1 MNERK
6 RERMIKVFRVVA
18 LVMAVIMVLG
28 IIFQPMI

>member
-28 IIFQPMI
+28 IIFQPLV